1 MIERLNQLSLSQF
14 IELSCG
20 CNSVLLESGESIADA
35 LLKARASEL
44 MIEYKT
50 IVNPSGIKALLVSKE
65 EITKECVNI
74 LFLRICQALVALN
87 AYDDVRDALAM
98 LSVDLR
104 TIPDEQVKLRV
115 ETMLHSALF
124 LQKKND
130 EMRLSEKGENP
141 TSDQIRSSFYAEIAF
156 MMTYFKMNIDVH
168 MINAA
173 VYANIVHQADVDI
186 RMKLMRNK

>member
-20 CNSVLLESGESIADA
+20 DNSVLLESGGSITDA

-44 MIEYKT
+44 MIEYKS
-50 IVNPSGIKALLVSKE
+50 IVNPSSMKALLNSKE

-74 LFLRICQALVALN
+74 LLLRICKALVALN
-87 AYDDVRDALAM
+87 AYDDVRDVLAT
-98 LSVDLR
+98 LSIDLR
-104 TIPDEQVKLRV
+104 KVPDEQIKSRV

-130 EMRLSEKGENP
+130 EMRSSEKGENP

-168 MINAA
+168 SINAA

-186 RMKLMRNK
+186 RMKLTRNK